1 MNPSIGT
8 DLSHLP
14 RARFMAEALR
24 RGLGA
29 ACLTIDDQSGLVNEA
44 EVPYPLLYDDA
55 VCEDELM
62 G

>member
-1 MNPSIGT
+1 MRHSIGT
-8 DLSHLP
+8 GFFHIP

-44 EVPYPLLYDDA
+44 EVPYLLLYDDV
-55 VCEDELM
+55 VCEEELM

>member
-1 MNPSIGT
+1 
-8 DLSHLP
+8 
-14 RARFMAEALR
+14 MAEALR
-24 RGLGA
+24 RGLGL

-44 EVPYPLLYDDA
+44 EVPHPLLYDDA